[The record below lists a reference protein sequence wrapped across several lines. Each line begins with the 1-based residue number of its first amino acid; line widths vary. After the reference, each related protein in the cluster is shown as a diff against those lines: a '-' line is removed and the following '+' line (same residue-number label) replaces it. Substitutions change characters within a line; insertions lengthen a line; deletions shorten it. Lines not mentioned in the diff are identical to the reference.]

1 MKKIILIFF
10 CVCFSFLALGCE
22 SETQLRVATISN
34 ITSPLS
40 THYSIKVNLEEDE
53 RVAERFVDLQIKSSK
68 ENQTLRFGEEN
79 GDAYTITLEEKD
91 YWYNLTYLISK
102 TNGVGVEGN
111 YEKYSDFG
119 NKVFNFSSQNDV
131 TLVFRVVAGKETTS
145 EETGEKILV
154 LSEDI
159 SKEVKVKVKKVDSV

>member
-1 MKKIILIFF
+1 MKKFILIFL
-10 CVCFSFLALGCE
+10 CVCFSFLCVGCE

-40 THYSIKVNLEEDE
+40 THYSIKVVLEEDE
-53 RVAERFVDLQIKSSK
+53 RVSERYVDLQIKSSK
-68 ENQTLRFGEEN
+68 DNQVLRFGEEN
-79 GDAYTITLEEKD
+79 SDAYSIVLEEKD
-91 YWYNLTYLISK
+91 YWYNLTYLKSK

-119 NKVFNFSSQNDV
+119 NKIFNFTSQNDV
-131 TLVFRVVAGKETTS
+131 DLVFRVVAGKEKVS
-145 EETGEKILV
+145 EDTGEKILV

-159 SKEVKVKVKKVDSV
+159 SKEVKVKVKKLEEK